1 MIAPAEHTDVVTV
14 AFQVAGNQLGES
26 GVVFDQ
32 EDVGHDVSRNTVMC
46 RSQIPCGSRLACYG
60 GASDTESLTD
70 SPRSGASP
78 LPHLI
83 LIVSKVVQGY
93 TPPVPC
99 GLHLTFL
106 HRRPTQLHSTTAQV
120 ALGCASQYWDKS
132 MSKNLFA
139 PFCLLALT
147 LALSACDK
155 SADEAPATP
164 PVKVRIETLAAK
176 PLSITSELSGRIAAP
191 RIAEVRA
198 RVAGVVMQ
206 RVFKEGHD
214 VKQGDVLFR
223 IDPAPFKADLDSA
236 QANLSKAEANAFQA
250 RLQEQRYSQLVEG
263 NAISGQDYDNA
274 RAAVRQTNAEVAANK
289 AAVERARL
297 NLGYATVTAP
307 ISGRIGRAL
316 VTEGALVGQNE
327 ATPLALI
334 QQLDPIHA
342 DLTQSTRELND
353 LRRAFRAGSLKQ
365 VGQDQAKATLI
376 QDDGSLYPLPGKLL
390 FAEISV
396 DPGTGQIIL
405 RSEFPNPD
413 LDLLPGSFVR
423 VRLEQAVDK
432 QGISV
437 PQRAITRDSAG
448 IPMVLLLDA
457 EQTVSLQPVELG
469 AVIEDR
475 WIVSSGLKAGDRIVV
490 EGLQHARPGEKVE
503 VDDSPLV
510 KE

>member
-1 MIAPAEHTDVVTV
+1 
-14 AFQVAGNQLGES
+14 
-26 GVVFDQ
+26 
-32 EDVGHDVSRNTVMC
+32 
-46 RSQIPCGSRLACYG
+46 
-60 GASDTESLTD
+60 
-70 SPRSGASP
+70 
-78 LPHLI
+78 
-83 LIVSKVVQGY
+83 
-93 TPPVPC
+93 
-99 GLHLTFL
+99 
-106 HRRPTQLHSTTAQV
+106 
-120 ALGCASQYWDKS
+120 

-147 LALSACDK
+147 LALGACGN
-155 SADEAPATP
+155 SADDAPQMPLA
-164 PVKVRIETLAAK
+164 KVRIETLEAK
-176 PLSITSELSGRIAAP
+176 PLSISSELSGRIAAP

-198 RVAGVVMQ
+198 RVAGVVLQ
-206 RVFKEGHD
+206 RVFNEGHD

-236 QANLSKAEANAFQA
+236 QASLRKAEANAFQA

-263 NAISGQDYDNA
+263 NAISAQDYDNA
-274 RAAVRQTNAEVAANK
+274 RAAARQTAAEVAANQ
-289 AAVERARL
+289 AAVQRAKL

-327 ATPLALI
+327 ATPMAVI

-353 LRRAFRAGSLKQ
+353 LRRAFRAGHLKQ
-365 VGQDQAKATLI
+365 VGQNQAKATLI

-413 LDLLPGSFVR
+413 LDLLPGSFIR
-423 VRLEQAVDK
+423 VRLEQAVDQ
-432 QGISV
+432 QGLSV

-448 IPMVLLLDA
+448 IPMVLLVDA
-457 EQTVSLQPVELG
+457 EQNVSQQPVELG
-469 AVIEDR
+469 AAVNDR
-475 WIVSSGLKAGDRIVV
+475 WVVNSGLKAGDRIIV

-503 VDDSPLV
+503 VDASTAPV
-510 KE
+510 AQATGQ

>member
-1 MIAPAEHTDVVTV
+1 
-14 AFQVAGNQLGES
+14 
-26 GVVFDQ
+26 
-32 EDVGHDVSRNTVMC
+32 
-46 RSQIPCGSRLACYG
+46 
-60 GASDTESLTD
+60 
-70 SPRSGASP
+70 
-78 LPHLI
+78 
-83 LIVSKVVQGY
+83 
-93 TPPVPC
+93 
-99 GLHLTFL
+99 
-106 HRRPTQLHSTTAQV
+106 
-120 ALGCASQYWDKS
+120 

-147 LALSACDK
+147 LALSACGD
-155 SADEAPATP
+155 SGAETP
-164 PVKVRIETLAAK
+164 QMPLAKVRIETLEAK
-176 PLSITSELSGRIAAP
+176 PLSISSELSGRIAAP

-236 QANLSKAEANAFQA
+236 LANLSKAEADAFKA

-327 ATPLALI
+327 ATPLAII

-365 VGQDQAKATLI
+365 VGLDQAKATLV

-413 LDLLPGSFVR
+413 LDLLPGSFIR
-423 VRLEQAVDK
+423 VRLEQAVNQ

-437 PQRAITRDSAG
+437 PQRAILRDSAG
-448 IPMVLLLDA
+448 IAQVLLLDA
-457 EQTVSLQPVELG
+457 DARISQQPVQLG
-469 AVIEDR
+469 QVQKDR
-475 WIVSSGLKAGDRIVV
+475 WIVTGGLKPGDRIVI
-490 EGLQHARPGEKVE
+490 EGLQHARPGEKVQI
-503 VDDSPLV
+503 DDTPLPLAQV
-510 KE
+510 TGQ

>member
-1 MIAPAEHTDVVTV
+1 
-14 AFQVAGNQLGES
+14 
-26 GVVFDQ
+26 
-32 EDVGHDVSRNTVMC
+32 
-46 RSQIPCGSRLACYG
+46 
-60 GASDTESLTD
+60 
-70 SPRSGASP
+70 
-78 LPHLI
+78 
-83 LIVSKVVQGY
+83 
-93 TPPVPC
+93 
-99 GLHLTFL
+99 
-106 HRRPTQLHSTTAQV
+106 
-120 ALGCASQYWDKS
+120 

-147 LALSACDK
+147 LALGACGNSAGD
-155 SADEAPATP
+155 TP
-164 PVKVRIETLAAK
+164 EMPLAKVRIETLEAK
-176 PLSITSELSGRIAAP
+176 PLSISSELSGRIVAP

-198 RVAGVVMQ
+198 RVAGVVLQ

-236 QANLSKAEANAFQA
+236 QASLRKAEANAFQA
-250 RLQEQRYSQLVEG
+250 RVQEQRYSQLVEG
-263 NAISGQDYDNA
+263 NAISAQDYDNA
-274 RAAVRQTNAEVAANK
+274 RAAARQTAADVAANQ
-289 AAVERARL
+289 AAVQRAKL

-327 ATPLALI
+327 ATPMALI

-353 LRRAFRAGSLKQ
+353 LRRAFRAGHLKQ

-413 LDLLPGSFVR
+413 LDLLPGSFIR
-423 VRLEQAVDK
+423 VRLEQAVDQ
-432 QGISV
+432 QGLSV

-448 IPMVLLLDA
+448 IPMVLLVDA
-457 EQTVSLQPVELG
+457 EQNVSQQPVELG
-469 AVIEDR
+469 AAINDR
-475 WIVSSGLKAGDRIVV
+475 WVVNSGLKAGDRIIV

-503 VDDSPLV
+503 VDASVAPV
-510 KE
+510 AQAAGQ

>member
-1 MIAPAEHTDVVTV
+1 
-14 AFQVAGNQLGES
+14 
-26 GVVFDQ
+26 
-32 EDVGHDVSRNTVMC
+32 
-46 RSQIPCGSRLACYG
+46 
-60 GASDTESLTD
+60 
-70 SPRSGASP
+70 
-78 LPHLI
+78 
-83 LIVSKVVQGY
+83 
-93 TPPVPC
+93 
-99 GLHLTFL
+99 
-106 HRRPTQLHSTTAQV
+106 
-120 ALGCASQYWDKS
+120 

-147 LALSACDK
+147 LALGACGNSAGD
-155 SADEAPATP
+155 TP
-164 PVKVRIETLAAK
+164 EMPLAKVRIETLEAK
-176 PLSITSELSGRIAAP
+176 PLSISSELSGRIVAP

-198 RVAGVVMQ
+198 RVAGVVLQ

-236 QANLSKAEANAFQA
+236 QASLRKAEANAFQA

-263 NAISGQDYDNA
+263 NAISAQDYDNA
-274 RAAVRQTNAEVAANK
+274 RAAARQTAADVAANQ
-289 AAVERARL
+289 AAVQRAKL

-327 ATPLALI
+327 ATPMALI

-353 LRRAFRAGSLKQ
+353 LRRAFRAGHLKQ
-365 VGQDQAKATLI
+365 VGQNQAKATLI

-413 LDLLPGSFVR
+413 LDLLPGSFIR
-423 VRLEQAVDK
+423 VRLEQAVDQ
-432 QGISV
+432 QGLSV

-448 IPMVLLLDA
+448 IPMVLLVDA
-457 EQTVSLQPVELG
+457 EQNVSQQPVELG
-469 AVIEDR
+469 AAINDR
-475 WIVSSGLKAGDRIVV
+475 WVVNSGLKAGDRIIV

-503 VDDSPLV
+503 VDASVAPV
-510 KE
+510 AQAAGQ